1 MIAHFI
7 FKFVITFFIIFPLFF
22 FGIAFASNYDLK
34 VEQLQRALILT
45 GFSPG
50 KADGLWG
57 SKTESALSMFHKRQ
71 KMVSNS
77 VDMQRSI
84 NSVYEL
90 WNTQQESDERSKE
103 FLQKKIDLDDA
114 RHLLERVG
122 IGANI
127 KEVKNLKIKM
137 QLY

>member
-1 MIAHFI
+1 M
-7 FKFVITFFIIFPLFF
+7 T
-22 FGIAFASNYDLK
+22 YK

-45 GFSPG
+45 GFNPG

-57 SKTESALSMFHKRQ
+57 SKTESALSMFYKRQ

-90 WNTQQESDERSKE
+90 WNEQQESDERSKE

-127 KEVKNLKIKM
+127 KEVKKISGYDTIKSSK
-137 QLY
+137 LYYK